1 MTCERAVRARSC
13 VYSRAPRCAHPVD
26 EPRPPFVVPDERAER
41 WDAFFTTKSG
51 TRSFWTKIGVAFTNN
66 DGSLNVRLN
75 ALPINGEMQLRE
87 PKEREPGSD
96 DQE

>member
-1 MTCERAVRARSC
+1 MAKERL
-13 VYSRAPRCAHPVD
+13 
-26 EPRPPFVVPDERAER
+26 
-41 WDAFFTTKSG
+41 DAFVITKSG
-51 TRSFWTKIGVAFTNN
+51 TRSFWTKIGVAFTNS

-87 PKEREPGSD
+87 PKERVPGED